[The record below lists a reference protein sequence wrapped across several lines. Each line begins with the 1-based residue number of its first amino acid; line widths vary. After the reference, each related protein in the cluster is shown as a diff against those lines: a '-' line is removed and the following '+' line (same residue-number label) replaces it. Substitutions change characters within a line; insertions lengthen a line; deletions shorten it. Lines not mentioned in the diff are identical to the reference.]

1 MFVFVTF
8 IVIYIESISV
18 DMLYSY
24 SNVVHLFSFFLN
36 SGTEYASHVNWFCHK
51 SFCFERQNSV
61 IHYEH
66 IKLILTLHLLF
77 KLVYFSL
84 YI

>member
-51 SFCFERQNSV
+51 S
-61 IHYEH
+61 
-66 IKLILTLHLLF
+66 LF
-77 KLVYFSL
+77 LKTKFSYSL
-84 YI
+84 WTHRADIYITFII

>member
-24 SNVVHLFSFFLN
+24 SNVVHLFSFFFLIP
-36 SGTEYASHVNWFCHK
+36 E
-51 SFCFERQNSV
+51 QNM
-61 IHYEH
+61 
-66 IKLILTLHLLF
+66 HLMWIGFVTKVFVFKDKIQLF
-77 KLVYFSL
+77 TMNT
-84 YI
+84 

>member
-8 IVIYIESISV
+8 IVIYIESISVDV

-51 SFCFERQNSV
+51 SFCF
-61 IHYEH
+61 
-66 IKLILTLHLLF
+66 
-77 KLVYFSL
+77 
-84 YI
+84 

>member
-8 IVIYIESISV
+8 IVIYNESISVDV

-51 SFCFERQNSV
+51 SFCF
-61 IHYEH
+61 
-66 IKLILTLHLLF
+66 
-77 KLVYFSL
+77 
-84 YI
+84 

>member
-8 IVIYIESISV
+8 LVIYIESMSV

-51 SFCFERQNSV
+51 SFC
-61 IHYEH
+61 
-66 IKLILTLHLLF
+66 
-77 KLVYFSL
+77 LVYFSL
-84 YI
+84 FFIIHLVNINDHINDHII